1 MEQERKIEMEKN
13 QRPNNQEIVI
23 NFYKGSGKW
32 YASGK
37 AIVNH
42 FMFEDG
48 FKQDIV
54 NTQNALSEGWQ
65 EGQYFA
71 VTSADEN
78 IDGFYEAL
86 WSPLSFS
93 GLKKID

>member
-48 FKQDIV
+48 FKQDI
-54 NTQNALSEGWQ
+54 QRLS
-65 EGQYFA
+65 YFKPRS